1 MTEESSA
8 ESAPR
13 WKTGPPQRPSVSVS
27 RPARSSSVATLLAR
41 GCSTSAPM
49 HQTYG
54 SEINAPNML
63 ADLV

>member
-49 HQTYG
+49 HQTY
-54 SEINAPNML
+54 
-63 ADLV
+63 VQK